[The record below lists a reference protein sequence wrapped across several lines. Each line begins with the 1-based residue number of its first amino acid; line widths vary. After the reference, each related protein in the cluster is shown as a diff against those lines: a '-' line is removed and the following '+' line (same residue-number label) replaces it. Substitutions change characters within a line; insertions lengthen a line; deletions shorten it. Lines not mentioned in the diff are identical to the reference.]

1 MRSLTQCRPRRTAAA
16 ASATINAIAHG
27 HRISALDAS
36 FLHLEKAGA
45 RLHVASVTVF
55 DGPAPPYDELREL
68 IESRLHLV
76 PRFRQRLAH
85 VPLHQG
91 RPVWVDDPHF
101 NLRYHLRHAG
111 LPAPGSEEQ
120 LKNLA
125 GRLFAQRLDRT
136 KPLWE
141 LWLVDGLRAPA
152 DGGAARGPRVERFA
166 LVAKSH
172 HALVDGIEAVD
183 ITTVLFDTDPT
194 AAPATP
200 TPPARWT
207 PRPLPSSAQLLTDA
221 LFERATRPGELAR
234 TARAMTRTPRR
245 LLQGARDGLQST
257 GALGFAGMRPA
268 PPTPLNVKVGPHRR
282 YTWVDAELAELQR
295 VKASLGGTVNDAVLA
310 VVAGALGR
318 FLRHRGVD
326 TEGLALRALVPVLV
340 RGESHGRAL
349 GSEAAP
355 MWVALP
361 VGIEDPVR
369 QHTAI
374 REATADL
381 GDATAAI
388 GARALADLAGFAP
401 PTIMSQAARLQQRQR
416 FFNLVVTNVPGPQQP
431 LYLLGRRLRA
441 LYPVV
446 PLAGGQ
452 ALGIA
457 VMSYDGRLGFG
468 LLGDYDALADL
479 DTLADMLRASID
491 ALADGASVP
500 RRAARGRR
508 ATRGGA
514 GTGQTRRPAAG
525 RAP

>member
-1 MRSLTQCRPRRTAAA
+1 MMTPPDRSQAGADSGSWNNPH
-16 ASATINAIAHG
+16 IAHG

-55 DGPAPPYDELREL
+55 DGPIPPYDELREL
-68 IESRLHLV
+68 IEARLHLV
-76 PRFRQRLAH
+76 PRFRQRLAE
-85 VPLHQG
+85 VPLDQG

-101 NLRYHLRHAG
+101 NLRYHLRHTG

-141 LWLVDGLRAPA
+141 IWLVDGLRAHA
-152 DGGAARGPRVERFA
+152 DKGAARSPRVNRFA

-183 ITTVLFDTDPT
+183 ITTVLFDPEPGV
-194 AAPATP
+194 AIMP
-200 TPPARWT
+200 PPARRWA
-207 PRPLPSSAQLLTDA
+207 PQPLPSAAQLLGDA
-221 LFERATRPGELAR
+221 LFERVTRPAELAR
-234 TARAMTRTPRR
+234 TARAVVRTPRQ
-245 LLQGARDGLQST
+245 LLQAGRDGLQAM
-257 GALGFAGMRPA
+257 GALAFAGMRPA

-282 YTWVDAELAELQR
+282 YTWVDADLATLQR
-295 VKASLGGTVNDAVLA
+295 VKGSLGGTVNDAVLA

-318 FLRHRGVD
+318 FLRHRGVE
-326 TEGLALRALVPVLV
+326 TEGLLLRALVPVLV
-340 RGESHGRAL
+340 RGSSHADAL
-349 GSEAAP
+349 GNEVAP
-355 MWVALP
+355 MWVQLP

-369 QHTAI
+369 QHAAI
-374 REATADL
+374 R
-381 GDATAAI
+381 DATAGAEASAQAV
-388 GARALADLAGFAP
+388 GARTLTELAGFAS

-446 PLAGGQ
+446 PLAGRQ

-468 LLGDYDALADL
+468 LLGDYDAMADL
-479 DTLADMLRASID
+479 DILADMLSDSIAALDDSASI
-491 ALADGASVP
+491 P
-500 RRAARGRR
+500 KRAAPFP
-508 ATRGGA
+508 AGGV
-514 GTGQTRRPAAG
+514 GFPTPAA
-525 RAP
+525 

>member
-1 MRSLTQCRPRRTAAA
+1 M
-16 ASATINAIAHG
+16 
-27 HRISALDAS
+27 
-36 FLHLEKAGA
+36 
-45 RLHVASVTVF
+45 
-55 DGPAPPYDELREL
+55 
-68 IESRLHLV
+68 
-76 PRFRQRLAH
+76 PRFRQRLAD
-85 VPLHQG
+85 VPLDQG

-141 LWLVDGLRAPA
+141 MCLVDGLQ
-152 DGGAARGPRVERFA
+152 DGRFA

-183 ITTVLFDTDPT
+183 ITTVLFDTEPSV
-194 AAPATP
+194 APHAPARP
-200 TPPARWT
+200 WA
-207 PRPLPSSAQLLTDA
+207 PRPLPTPAQLLTDA
-221 LFERATRPGELAR
+221 LFERATRPQELAR
-234 TARAMTRTPRR
+234 TARAVVRTPRH
-245 LLQGARDGLQST
+245 LLHGARDGLQAM
-257 GALGFAGMRPA
+257 GALAFAGMRAA
-268 PPTPLNVKVGPHRR
+268 PPTPLNVTVGPHRR

-295 VKASLGGTVNDAVLA
+295 VKAALGGTVNDAVLA
-310 VVAGALGR
+310 VVAGALGH

-326 TEGLALRALVPVLV
+326 TEGLLLRALVPVLV
-340 RGESHGRAL
+340 RGEGHGRAL
-349 GSEAAP
+349 GSEVAP
-355 MWVALP
+355 MWVSLP

-369 QHTAI
+369 QHAAI
-374 REATADL
+374 R
-381 GDATAAI
+381 DATAELADDRQAV
-388 GARALADLAGFAP
+388 GARTLTELAGFAP

-446 PLAGGQ
+446 PLAGRQ

-491 ALADGASVP
+491 ALAESAPSP
-500 RRAARGRR
+500 RRADGSVRPRR
-508 ATRGGA
+508 STRAKTATPRE
-514 GTGQTRRPAAG
+514 PAAG
-525 RAP
+525 RTR